1 MRRFFL
7 IVFLL
12 SIGLFSI
19 AQNIPVP
26 LTQVKLY
33 DFLDE
38 LLTDGVITHQTAV
51 RPYTRKQV
59 ADMLLQA
66 QKLDTLL
73 HPRQLKELNF
83 YLNEFALERDTMVNN
98 YVQYTDHSTYNV
110 SLADPQFSY
119 RTKDSMFKLRLRPIL
134 GGNITASKKGAIF
147 HRWYGAELQ
156 IDVAKHLSIWGSLRD
171 NSWSGNWLSKKQFPS
186 EEARRVAASIHYGGG
201 YIPSIERYSITQ
213 PALTARAGVQ
223 YKEANYGGDFSDSKG
238 GISLYSWWGSIS
250 LQRENIQWGDAY
262 HSSNILS
269 GRAPAVPMISLQ
281 LTPCKWFQ
289 FDYFHAWLVSN
300 VVDSTYSY
308 TENTTKDS
316 VPAINYRPTN
326 KFMAANMFTFVPL
339 ASLSNRR
346 IANLLSISL
355 GNSIIYAERNIQAA
369 YLIPIAFY
377 KSLDHL
383 LTKGVATQN
392 QNSQAF
398 ASISIRPVQHL
409 HLYGSFYLDEF
420 ALKRLKPSNKEHNPI
435 SYLMGFNWSGW
446 PVKGLSLKA
455 EFMRSYIACYTH
467 SIDAL
472 TWESN
477 SYNMG
482 HYMGDNAQSIYAELA
497 YRPIRG
503 MMLKLSYTHDT
514 KYNSYSYLR
523 TYRDDTEIIREGD
536 ISQTIA
542 QKPFN
547 NAIFRND
554 VLRLDGVYEVH
565 PNMFVTVAVEYN
577 HARGYDNMNEN
588 AIPSEDIG
596 NAQYY
601 LNKYMPLYYHGKNI
615 SLSAG
620 FSFGF

>member
-1 MRRFFL
+1 
-7 IVFLL
+7 
-12 SIGLFSI
+12 
-19 AQNIPVP
+19 
-26 LTQVKLY
+26 
-33 DFLDE
+33 
-38 LLTDGVITHQTAV
+38 
-51 RPYTRKQV
+51 
-59 ADMLLQA
+59 
-66 QKLDTLL
+66 
-73 HPRQLKELNF
+73 
-83 YLNEFALERDTMVNN
+83 MVNN

-156 IDVAKHLSIWGSLRD
+156 IDIANHLSIWGSLRD
-171 NSWSGNWLSKKQFPS
+171 NSWSGNWLSKKYFPTP
-186 EEARRVAASIHYGGG
+186 EARRIAASIHYGGG
-201 YIPSIERYSITQ
+201 YDSSNDTYYLTQ
-213 PALTARAGVQ
+213 PALTPRAGVQ

-269 GRAPAVPMISLQ
+269 GRAPAVPMVALQ

-300 VVDSTYSY
+300 VTDSTYYYS
-308 TENTTKDS
+308 ENTTVDS
-316 VPAINYRPTN
+316 LTTPNYRPMN
-326 KFMAANMFTFVPL
+326 KFMAANMFTFIPL

-355 GNSIIYAERNIQAA
+355 GNSIIYAEQTIQAA

-398 ASISIRPVQHL
+398 ASISIRPVEHL

-420 ALKRLKPSNKEHNPI
+420 AMKRLKPSNKEHNPI
-435 SYLMGFNWSGW
+435 SYLLGFNWSGW

-472 TWESN
+472 TWASN

-482 HYMGDNAQSIYAELA
+482 HYMGDNAQSIYAELS

-503 MMLKLSYTHDT
+503 MLLRMSYTNDT
-514 KYNSYSYLR
+514 KYNSYAYLR
-523 TYRDDTEIIREGD
+523 NYRQDGQVVRDGG
-536 ISQTIA
+536 ISETLA
-542 QKPFN
+542 QKPFDK
-547 NAIFRND
+547 AIFRND
-554 VLRLDGVYEVH
+554 VWRLDGMYEVH

-577 HARGYDNMNEN
+577 HARGYDNLNEN
-588 AIPSEDIG
+588 AISSEDIG